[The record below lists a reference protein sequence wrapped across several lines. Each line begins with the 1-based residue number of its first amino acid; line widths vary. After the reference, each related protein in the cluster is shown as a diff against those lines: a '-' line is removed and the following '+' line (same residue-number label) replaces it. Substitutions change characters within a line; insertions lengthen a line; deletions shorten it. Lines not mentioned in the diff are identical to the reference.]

1 VPDDLTVVAG
11 VVTDELQ
18 TPLSHVNVL
27 SQQRGTPNMG
37 LRGGRERFAPYDG
50 RWVRLTV
57 RAFDWEVAEVTAD
70 EADAWFATH
79 RPPPTRVPP
88 PDYDATAIRDIDD
101 VGPTDVSAV
110 GGKAANYGRLRDLV
124 AAGEPVRVRDAL
136 AVPVVFYRRFV
147 TANGF
152 DTRITAMLADP
163 GFRSDGNVRR
173 QMLDALRADMAAAP
187 VDAADLAAIESAV
200 TAGFGA
206 TRMKFRSST
215 NAEDLERHTGAG
227 LYESRAGAV
236 GDPLYPVDAALK
248 TVWASIWNVRAFE
261 ERDYAGIDH
270 TQVAMAVLVT
280 PSFPDELANGVAITA
295 NVYDPAAGGE
305 DGFFVNGQLG
315 EASVVQPPPGVRVD
329 SLLYYFFHAGQPAT
343 YYTRSNLVAP
353 GTSVLTRAQLFDLG
367 RALEALRDG
376 FAGDYDPPAGYG
388 ALPMDV
394 EWKLV
399 DEGGGAHTIWIK
411 QARPYPG
418 RGSTTP

>member
-1 VPDDLTVVAG
+1 
-11 VVTDELQ
+11 
-18 TPLSHVNVL
+18 
-27 SQQRGTPNMG
+27 
-37 LRGGRERFAPYDG
+37 
-50 RWVRLTV
+50 
-57 RAFDWEVAEVTAD
+57 
-70 EADAWFATH
+70 
-79 RPPPTRVPP
+79 
-88 PDYDATAIRDIDD
+88 
-101 VGPTDVSAV
+101 
-110 GGKAANYGRLRDLV
+110 
-124 AAGEPVRVRDAL
+124 VRDAL